1 MEGVLG
7 GSRASGFLIHMRGTQ
22 PEAWANGSGAER
34 LKVLG
39 LVQPYR
45 IHRKGTSAWVLG
57 FEAGKPGNQK

>member
-1 MEGVLG
+1 
-7 GSRASGFLIHMRGTQ
+7 MRGTQ